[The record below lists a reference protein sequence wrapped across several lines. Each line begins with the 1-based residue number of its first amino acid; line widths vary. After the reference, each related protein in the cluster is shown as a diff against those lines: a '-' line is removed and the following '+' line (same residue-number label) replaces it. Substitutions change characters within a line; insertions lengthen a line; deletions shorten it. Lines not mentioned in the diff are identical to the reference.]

1 MVFFFI
7 NYNNFWVFKSF
18 WKITFRMIYWFNHK
32 GKIYFSTLLWP
43 FFPQFSLLI
52 PLKTSLKFWFSD
64 VFKGIKRSSGG
75 VLWKKCSWKFH
86 KIHRKTLVPEF
97 LCTCEYLCP
106 QACNFMK
113 KETLAQVFS
122 IEFFKIFKNTCFFIE
137 HLRWLFLLVFLF

>member
-32 GKIYFSTLLWP
+32 GKIYFSTLLWL

-75 VLWKKCSWKFH
+75 VLWKSVLESFIKFTGKH
-86 KIHRKTLVPEF
+86 LCQSFCVLV
-97 LCTCEYLCP
+97 
-106 QACNFMK
+106 
-113 KETLAQVFS
+113 
-122 IEFFKIFKNTCFFIE
+122 NTCV
-137 HLRWLFLLVFLF
+137 LRPAILWKKRLWHRCFPLNFSKFLRTPAFL